1 MTEYQRVWAEI
12 NLDNIAHNIKEI
24 RKKINENSKI
34 MSIVKADAYGHGAI
48 ETSKVLLYNG
58 SDSLGVAISDEGV
71 KLRQNNIH
79 VPILVLGYTPDLKL
93 EDVVINNLTQTIFS
107 FEMAQVLSQV
117 AVRLNIIANIHIKI
131 DTGMSRLGFRPDQ
144 STLHIITQISKLQN
158 IKITGI
164 YTHFATSD
172 MDDMAFTYE
181 QYEKFNDFIKLLEK
195 NNIKIPYIHVS
206 NSGGIIDS
214 REFDFDIVRPGIILY
229 GLYPS
234 KRQINDA
241 IKLLP
246 AMSLKTR
253 ISFIKEVEE
262 NTSISYSRTF
272 FTNKKT
278 IVATIPVGYADG
290 YARDMSN
297 KGRVLIGGEYANI
310 LGNVCMDQFMVD
322 ITNIKNVRQND
333 EVVLIGKQ
341 GDKEIT
347 IEEIAD
353 IQKTINYEIVCN
365 IGKRVPRVYIKN
377 NNFVKTVNL

>member
-12 NLDNIAHNIKEI
+12 NLDNIAQNIKEI
-24 RKKINENSKI
+24 RQKISKGAKI
-34 MSIVKADAYGHGAI
+34 MSIVKADAYGHGAVEI
-48 ETSKVLLYNG
+48 SKVLLYNG

-71 KLRQNNIH
+71 RLRQNNIH

-93 EDVVINNLTQTIFS
+93 EDVIINNLTQTVFT
-107 FEMAQVLSQV
+107 FEMAKYLSQI
-117 AVRLNIIANIHIKI
+117 AVRLNIVANIHIKI
-131 DTGMSRLGFRPDQ
+131 DTGMGRLGFKPDQ
-144 STLHIITQISKLQN
+144 NTLHIIIQISKLQN

-172 MDDMAFTYE
+172 MDDMTFTYE
-181 QYEKFNDFIKLLEK
+181 QYDKFKGFINLLEK
-195 NNIKIPYIHVS
+195 NNIKIPCIHAT

-214 REFDFDIVRPGIILY
+214 RKFDFDLVRPGIILY

-234 KRQINDA
+234 QRQINDS
-241 IKLLP
+241 IKLKP

-253 ISFIKEVEE
+253 ISFIKEMEE
-262 NTSISYSRTF
+262 NTSISYGRTF
-272 FTNKKT
+272 FTKRKS
-278 IVATIPVGYADG
+278 IIATIPVGYADG
-290 YARDMSN
+290 YSRNMSN
-297 KGRVLIGGEYANI
+297 KGRVIIGGQYANI

-322 ITNIKNVRQND
+322 ITDIENVKQND

-347 IEEIAD
+347 IDEIAD
-353 IQKTINYEIVCN
+353 IEKTINYEIVCS

-377 NNFVKTVNL
+377 NNFVKTVTL